1 MGLDL
6 VKHDMGG
13 GDIQNK
19 HRIFAGLARDHAG
32 FCKKCLYSNWDSSSS
47 GRGDRRHLCE
57 VMDCLHKAKLY
68 AEYNI

>member
-32 FCKKCLYSNWDSSSS
+32 FCKNVFTRI
-47 GRGDRRHLCE
+47 GTRHLRGRRGQTAF
-57 VMDCLHKAKLY
+57 M
-68 AEYNI
+68 